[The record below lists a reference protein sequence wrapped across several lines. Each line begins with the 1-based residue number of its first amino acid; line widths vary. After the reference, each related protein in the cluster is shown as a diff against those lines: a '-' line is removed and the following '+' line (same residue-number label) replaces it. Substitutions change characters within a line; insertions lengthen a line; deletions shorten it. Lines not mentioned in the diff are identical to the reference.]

1 MKTPCFS
8 LCSDHRPPRPPK
20 RFHPPSEQHEY
31 QTTKRPV
38 DWADDDNDD
47 SNDNDDRDDDDDDAD
62 DDDDDGDGQH
72 SHLVS
77 GQCLCMQGN
86 RHLDQRG

>member
-62 DDDDDGDGQH
+62 DDDDDDHISEAGEAWWQ
-72 SHLVS
+72 LATS
-77 GQCLCMQGN
+77 GAMN
-86 RHLDQRG
+86 PTWSE